1 MQFLSHDSLVICNVT
16 KTDRLLE
23 LLEIDMTHFWENNP
37 YEEICRCLETL
48 ALVPT
53 KPLRG
58 VLGILVVLYV
68 VMIQHFIVMGMV
80 SFPEKKAQS
89 PVN

>member
-1 MQFLSHDSLVICNVT
+1 MQFFPNDSLVICNVT

-23 LLEIDMTHFWENNP
+23 LLEIGMALFWENNP
-37 YEEICRCLETL
+37 YEEIFSCLETL
-48 ALVPT
+48 ALVLK

-80 SFPEKKAQS
+80 SFPEKKHQ
-89 PVN
+89 VQ